1 VLTRITEELPGTLP
15 TDVAQVGAALG
26 SLLRAVADEQP
37 VALGI
42 HDAQYSDDASLDALG
57 AAITHVGELPVVA
70 VLTATATWDQ
80 VPPAL
85 LRIRAELGRN
95 LPGAEVR
102 LEPFTDGE
110 TRQVVFAQSPW
121 CASDGERER
130 LARRVFFET
139 GGNPFLV
146 STLLRGLADASSLRA
161 EVLEWPPPGGTDQS
175 PLPISV
181 PVMARR
187 ATTARIAKLDE
198 PTQGVLKAASIGP
211 TAIDV
216 DLVVA
221 LTGQSRTAVENALG
235 ALERARLVA
244 FAGDRYTVAAPLIA
258 QVVLSEWLLPGER
271 RLLRERAM
279 TALAA
284 RSDIEARVFR
294 AELAAAVAP
303 GPAAFDAA
311 IEVARLAVAAKS
323 RRTAHQ
329 ALEAA
334 ERALPPDDEP
344 RRLALAEMRA
354 AVSSVADA

>member
-1 VLTRITEELPGTLP
+1 M
-15 TDVAQVGAALG
+15 
-26 SLLRAVADEQP
+26 
-37 VALGI
+37 
-42 HDAQYSDDASLDALG
+42 
-57 AAITHVGELPVVA
+57 
-70 VLTATATWDQ
+70 
-80 VPPAL
+80 
-85 LRIRAELGRN
+85 
-95 LPGAEVR
+95 R
-102 LEPFTDGE
+102 LEPFTESE
-110 TRQVVFAQSPW
+110 TRQVVFAHSPW
-121 CASDGERER
+121 CAGDGERER

-161 EVLEWPPPGGTDQS
+161 EVLEWPPPGGTDES

-187 ATTARIAKLDE
+187 AITARIAKLDE

-235 ALERARLVA
+235 ALERARLVT
-244 FAGDRYTVAAPLIA
+244 FAGDRYAVAAPLIA

-271 RLLRERAM
+271 RVLRERAI

-303 GPAAFDAA
+303 GPAVFDAA
-311 IEVARLAVAAKS
+311 IEVARVALAAKS
-323 RRTAHQ
+323 RRTVHQ
-329 ALEAA
+329 ALGAA

-344 RRLALAEMRA
+344 RRLALAEMQA
-354 AVSSVADA
+354 AVSSVADS